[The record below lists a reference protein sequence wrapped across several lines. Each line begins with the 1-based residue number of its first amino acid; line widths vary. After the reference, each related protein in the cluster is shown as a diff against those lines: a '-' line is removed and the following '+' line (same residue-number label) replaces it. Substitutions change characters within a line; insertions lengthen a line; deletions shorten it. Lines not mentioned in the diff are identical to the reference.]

1 MFRSSVAIS
10 VYNKHLTIS
19 HLQFSAC
26 ALPPFHTTKL
36 DPDIPWNAGHKSG
49 VADRL
54 ADIFGPRP
62 ARSDAK
68 LEIYQRFMTS
78 SLLLTAVASVVN
90 VRICRSL
97 RKKGKDEGKVKL
109 IVLMINTYPR

>member
-1 MFRSSVAIS
+1 M
-10 VYNKHLTIS
+10 
-19 HLQFSAC
+19 
-26 ALPPFHTTKL
+26 
-36 DPDIPWNAGHKSG
+36 PWNPGHKSG

-54 ADIFGPRP
+54 ADILGPKP

-68 LEIYQRFMTS
+68 LEIYQRFMTLN
-78 SLLLTAVASVVN
+78 LLITAVVGVVN

-109 IVLMINTYPR
+109 IALMIDTYPQ